1 MYIIVA
7 ETITKARCFMKR
19 KIHEP
24 YEKAKDAFAGKRV
37 TYEDVAAV
45 IGKTS
50 TTVQLK
56 MNGDSYFYLSEI
68 DKICNKWNIPL
79 KTFLP

>member
-1 MYIIVA
+1 M
-7 ETITKARCFMKR
+7 ER

-24 YEKAKDAFAGKRV
+24 YEKAKDVFAGKRV
-37 TYEDVAAV
+37 TYADIAAL

-50 TTVQLK
+50 IAVSNK
-56 MNGDSYFYLSEI
+56 MNGKSDFYISEI
-68 DKICNKWNIPL
+68 DKICKKWNIPL